1 MGQKVSRSLP
11 KTASKT
17 VGVVSK
23 RMEAKGISV
32 PDPLVNNDVPKTH
45 EERNTNAD
53 QFANRIRVDEIPL
66 KLDENH
72 PALKTLRN
80 RKILDDALKQDTQ
93 ETVRPGTF
101 VAIVDDLQH
110 YSMEEVQQRYKLTDE
125 FVRILKNARFSV
137 PPRVEVAEEKK
148 SPEERA
154 KEEEDFLNRTVEA
167 PSPVENALDQLM
179 RPK

>member
-66 KLDENH
+66 KLDEN
-72 PALKTLRN
+72 
-80 RKILDDALKQDTQ
+80 
-93 ETVRPGTF
+93 V
-101 VAIVDDLQH
+101 
-110 YSMEEVQQRYKLTDE
+110 
-125 FVRILKNARFSV
+125 SV
-137 PPRVEVAEEKK
+137 SLCP
-148 SPEERA
+148 
-154 KEEEDFLNRTVEA
+154 L
-167 PSPVENALDQLM
+167 
-179 RPK
+179 